1 MEAPDA
7 ITLIIVGNELL
18 TGKRQ
23 DRHLSHAIEI
33 LAARGLETRQCTL
46 VGDHPRR
53 LCRTLRNAMAARDIV
68 FCFGGIGATPDDH
81 TRQAA
86 ADAAQMPLVVHE
98 EARALIE
105 ARFGDDTYPHRIHM
119 AELPAGSTLIPNP
132 VNQIPGFRINDAH
145 FLPGFPQMAYPMME
159 WVLDTYYPDMGGP
172 RPIEHLVIVPEVT
185 ETDLMDTLQT
195 LDRNHPEVDVSS
207 LAHLGADGRRVEIG
221 LRGQPGYVD
230 AARRELETLL
240 DQHGRQWLIKE
251 AVET

>member
-7 ITLIIVGNELL
+7 ISLIIVGNELL

-33 LAARGLETRQCTL
+33 LAARGLEPRQCTL

-53 LCRTLRNAMAARDIV
+53 LCRTIRNAMAARDII

-86 ADAAQMPLVVHE
+86 ADAAQMPLVVHA
-98 EARALIE
+98 EAKALLE
-105 ARFGDDTYPHRIHM
+105 ARFGADTYPHRIHM
-119 AELPAGSTLIPNP
+119 AELPIGSTLIPNP

-159 WVLDTYYPDMGGP
+159 WCLDTWYPEMGGP
-172 RPIEHLVIVPEVT
+172 RPVDHLVVVTEVT
-185 ETDLMDTLQT
+185 ETDLMDILQT
-195 LDRNHPEVDVSS
+195 LDGGHPDVEVSS
-207 LAHLGADGRRVEIG
+207 LAHLGSDGRWVEIG

-240 DQHGRQWLIKE
+240 ARDGRRWQLKQS
-251 AVET
+251 A